1 MTFIHANEAATVH
14 VCVCVSPPVCMCVAQ
29 AVTNTECCP
38 TEWISSS
45 TNDDHL
51 MMLISAHPS
60 TSGKYI
66 ILSNTRTLDAKS
78 WNTSITHQSEFGLLD
93 VAEIHQSQQTGED
106 SFSNGQGSVQWAA
119 LTGDLFSSP
128 FKQLYILWPHLVELS
143 TWREETSH
151 AKRPS
156 EWRRALFTNWNIC
169 GGYTMLSGKLNKR
182 LYIAFIKVR
191 YWQQQIRELRKS
203 DQFQK

>member
-1 MTFIHANEAATVH
+1 MQMKQPQCMCVSVCLHR
-14 VCVCVSPPVCMCVAQ
+14 CVCVWLKPSPTQ
-29 AVTNTECCP
+29 SP

-143 TWREETSH
+143 TWREETLH

-156 EWRRALFTNWNIC
+156 EWRRAPLYMNWNIC

-182 LYIAFIKVR
+182 LCIAFIKVR
-191 YWQQQIRELRKS
+191 YWRQQIRELRKS